1 MDNPWKR
8 VTAKYGDIV
17 EVKVTEVL
25 DNGLQVET
33 LGVDGF
39 VPASEALTDSQNGSV
54 KDYFH
59 VGDTAQA
66 EIIDIKPQ
74 EWRLRLSIRK
84 LATLEERKSFEKYL
98 EEEDATVTLGD
109 VYKDV
114 LKK

>member
-1 MDNPWKR
+1 M
-8 VTAKYGDIV
+8 
-17 EVKVTEVL
+17 
-25 DNGLQVET
+25 
-33 LGVDGF
+33 
-39 VPASEALTDSQNGSV
+39 
-54 KDYFH
+54 
-59 VGDTAQA
+59 DTAQA